1 MESDSDYEEAS
12 EDPFEGQFLIF
23 ASISTGILSWIPE
36 TASRTLESKKS
47 NHFSIKMSFLLQY
60 YSLQR
65 YANH

>member
-12 EDPFEGQFLIF
+12 EDPFEGQFSDSDDSSDDSSDEI
-23 ASISTGILSWIPE
+23 
-36 TASRTLESKKS
+36 
-47 NHFSIKMSFLLQY
+47 FLLQY